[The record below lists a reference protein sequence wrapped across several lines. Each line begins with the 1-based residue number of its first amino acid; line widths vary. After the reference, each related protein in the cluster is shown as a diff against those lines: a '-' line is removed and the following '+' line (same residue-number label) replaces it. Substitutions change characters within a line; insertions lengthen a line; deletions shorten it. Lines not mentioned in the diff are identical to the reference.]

1 MYPTDNQQT
10 DRSEGRY
17 FHVEGLKSGSLSA
30 TIMVTLVPG
39 KNRQCILNLGG
50 NSEKERIS
58 A

>member
-1 MYPTDNQQT
+1 M
-10 DRSEGRY
+10 
-17 FHVEGLKSGSLSA
+17 EGLKFGNLSA
-30 TIMVTLVPG
+30 TIMVKLVPG